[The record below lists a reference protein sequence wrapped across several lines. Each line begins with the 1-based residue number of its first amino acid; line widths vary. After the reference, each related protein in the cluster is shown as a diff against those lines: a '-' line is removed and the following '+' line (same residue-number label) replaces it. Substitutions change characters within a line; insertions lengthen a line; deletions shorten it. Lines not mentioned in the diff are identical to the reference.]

1 METTNPLEKR
11 VNPRLTIW
19 LPLWIAIIL
28 VVATIIVFLIAYFTD
43 GEISKWAS
51 AFSTLAITTIIVTSL
66 MMFVFLA
73 FGIGGMKEVS
83 KYLPDWMLKLQIYS
97 TIGNVSGR
105 RISNGI
111 TRPII
116 LIKQSY
122 AGFRSAFVRK

>member
-1 METTNPLEKR
+1 METSNPLEQR

-19 LPLWIAIIL
+19 LPLWITVIL
-28 VVATIIVFLIAYFTD
+28 VVAAIIVFLIAYFTD

-51 AFSTLAITTIIVTSL
+51 AFSTLVISTIIVTSL
-66 MMFVFLA
+66 VMFVFLA
-73 FGIGGMKEVS
+73 FGIGGMKEIS
-83 KYLPDWMLKLQIYS
+83 KYMPEWMLKLQVYS

-116 LIKQSY
+116 LLKQGY

>member
-1 METTNPLEKR
+1 METSNPLEQR

-19 LPLWIAIIL
+19 LPLWIAVIL
-28 VVATIIVFLIAYFTD
+28 VVAAIIVFLIAYFTD

-51 AFSTLAITTIIVTSL
+51 AFSTLVISTIIVTSL
-66 MMFVFLA
+66 VMFVFLA
-73 FGIGGMKEVS
+73 FGIGGMKEIS
-83 KYLPDWMLKLQIYS
+83 KYMPEWMLKLQVYS

-116 LIKQSY
+116 LFKQGY